1 MKTNCKKVLLLAVL
15 CISGIIESKAQW
27 VVSDP
32 TNLAQ
37 GIINMANNIRAVGET
52 TGETQEVYKATTKL
66 YDENK
71 KYYDNLLTVNTFV
84 RDTKNVGRSI
94 QLVKDMSDMFI
105 NDFSRFTANPHLSP
119 DQLNAYMNKY
129 NYSIR
134 HATEELQSISL
145 VIGKGLSMTDK
156 DRLDR
161 IDTHYNKINS
171 YYRDLCRSQLE
182 IKMLAERAERKAKQ
196 KKMIRELKNR
206 E

>member
-71 KYYDNLLTVNTFV
+71 KYYDNLLTV
-84 RDTKNVGRSI
+84 
-94 QLVKDMSDMFI
+94 
-105 NDFSRFTANPHLSP
+105 
-119 DQLNAYMNKY
+119 
-129 NYSIR
+129 
-134 HATEELQSISL
+134 
-145 VIGKGLSMTDK
+145 
-156 DRLDR
+156 
-161 IDTHYNKINS
+161 
-171 YYRDLCRSQLE
+171 
-182 IKMLAERAERKAKQ
+182 
-196 KKMIRELKNR
+196 
-206 E
+206 